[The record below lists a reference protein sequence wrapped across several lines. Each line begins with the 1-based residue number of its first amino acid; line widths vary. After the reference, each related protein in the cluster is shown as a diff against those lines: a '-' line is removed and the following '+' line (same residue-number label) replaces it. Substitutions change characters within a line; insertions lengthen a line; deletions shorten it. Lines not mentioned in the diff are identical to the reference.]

1 MQVGRMSAAVVVIG
15 TQAAFVLVVPVSAA
29 GVGPPGM
36 GLRHNR
42 CLDAD
47 VADGASCHHDSHAH
61 CNDFPADVSHKHF
74 PLGMWMFCG
83 SGSGKAPLPPAGFI
97 LPYSIRSVI
106 LFVTGNF
113 PFYGRS

>member
-1 MQVGRMSAAVVVIG
+1 MGGRGMGVPDACQYKIAGGRYHMVTRKESDSIG

-36 GLRHNR
+36 GFRHNG

-74 PLGMWMFCG
+74 PLDM
-83 SGSGKAPLPPAGFI
+83 
-97 LPYSIRSVI
+97 
-106 LFVTGNF
+106 
-113 PFYGRS
+113 